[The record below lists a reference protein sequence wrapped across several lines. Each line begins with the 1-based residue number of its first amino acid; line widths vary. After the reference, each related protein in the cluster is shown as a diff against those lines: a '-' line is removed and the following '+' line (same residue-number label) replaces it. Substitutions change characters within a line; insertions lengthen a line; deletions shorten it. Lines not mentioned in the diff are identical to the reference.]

1 MKLTKNQVMPVET
14 NRSRKMIIKNTLLQ
28 FLYERKEFFWN
39 KYPMS
44 KIINQFSQL
53 IKFAH

>member
-28 FLYERKEFFWN
+28 FLYERKELFWN

-44 KIINQFSQL
+44 IIINQFSQL